1 MTALL
6 NRALERSRDVSEE
19 TQDAIA
25 TRILEELEDEE
36 RWARRFGEI
45 QAKLFELAA
54 LVRLDIEEGRA
65 HPVSPEGVLKPL

>member
-6 NRALERSRDVSEE
+6 NRALERLRDVSEE

-36 RWARRFGEI
+36 RWAVRFANI
-45 QAKLFELAA
+45 
-54 LVRLDIEEGRA
+54 
-65 HPVSPEGVLKPL
+65 

>member
-6 NRALERSRDVSEE
+6 NRALERLRDVSED

-36 RWARRFGEI
+36 RWARVS
-45 QAKLFELAA
+45 
-54 LVRLDIEEGRA
+54 VRLRTSSLNV
-65 HPVSPEGVLKPL
+65 PLKCAWILRKVAFFPSD